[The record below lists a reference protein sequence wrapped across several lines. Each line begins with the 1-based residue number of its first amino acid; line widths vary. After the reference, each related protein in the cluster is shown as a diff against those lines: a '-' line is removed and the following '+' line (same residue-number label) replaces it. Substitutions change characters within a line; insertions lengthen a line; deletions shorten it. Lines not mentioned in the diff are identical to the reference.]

1 MKLRLGG
8 LNFGLS
14 KWAEKEFQQQNGAVR
29 IYQTK
34 VITADQVIILE
45 IAIQAKQP
53 V

>member
-8 LNFGLS
+8 LSFGLN
-14 KWAEKEFQQQNGAVR
+14 KWAEKELRQQTGAVR

-45 IAIQAKQP
+45 IAIQAKQL